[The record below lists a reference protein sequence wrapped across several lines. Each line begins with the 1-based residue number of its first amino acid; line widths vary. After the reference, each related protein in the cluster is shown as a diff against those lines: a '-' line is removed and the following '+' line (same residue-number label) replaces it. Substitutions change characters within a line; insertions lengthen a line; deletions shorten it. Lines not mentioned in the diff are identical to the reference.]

1 MGDGSGGKSIYGG
14 KDFADENF
22 DLKHSGKGILSM
34 ANAVCRTPPSRP
46 LLALGVPRSLDPVQ
60 GKNSNRSQFFMTLTE
75 NKSLDGKYVVFGR
88 RHARTHA
95 RTHAHTHTQLFI
107 RKGNR
112 DRHGQAGIRRGHR
125 VLWVLTDDRG
135 CGEDEGTAV
144 APHPALPSQTVLHMC
159 AHMRAP
165 TLTHIE
171 LGRCHP
177 IQRYL

>member
-1 MGDGSGGKSIYGG
+1 MIQGGDITMGDGSGGKSIYGG

-88 RHARTHA
+88 KTRTHA
-95 RTHAHTHTQLFI
+95 RTHARMQTHTHSCSFERET
-107 RKGNR
+107 KTN
-112 DRHGQAGIRRGHR
+112 
-125 VLWVLTDDRG
+125 TDKQGSGVAIVYFG
-135 CGEDEGTAV
+135 C
-144 APHPALPSQTVLHMC
+144 
-159 AHMRAP
+159 
-165 TLTHIE
+165 
-171 LGRCHP
+171 
-177 IQRYL
+177 

>member
-88 RHARTHA
+88 KTRTHA
-95 RTHAHTHTQLFI
+95 RTHTHTVVHS
-107 RKGNR
+107 KGKQRPTRTSRDQAWPSCALGVNR
-112 DRHGQAGIRRGHR
+112 
-125 VLWVLTDDRG
+125 
-135 CGEDEGTAV
+135 
-144 APHPALPSQTVLHMC
+144 
-159 AHMRAP
+159 
-165 TLTHIE
+165 
-171 LGRCHP
+171 
-177 IQRYL
+177 